1 MSMVVVGSIAF
12 DSIETPRG
20 GIERALGGS
29 AVYASIA
36 ASYKT
41 TVKVVGIVGED
52 FLDEHRA
59 VLEDRGIDCAGVETV
74 KGGRTFYWKGRYG
87 VDPNER
93 ETLVTELNVF
103 RDFRPVLPEGWEETE
118 WLFLANIDP
127 ELQLDILN
135 QCSGDPFAGCDTMN
149 FWIENKPEALRRV
162 LEKVDLLF
170 VNDSEARQLTGR
182 SNLYRAAREIISMG
196 PEIVVVKKGEH
207 GAFLMT
213 GDRIYIAPA
222 FPLEDVL
229 DPTGAGDVFAGG
241 FLGSLAASGDIN
253 ENNLREALVYGTI
266 LASFTCEEL
275 SVDGISERRA
285 GEIGDRIRRFLEIMK
300 IE

>member
-74 KGGRTFYWKGRYG
+74 QGGRTFYWKGRYG

-135 QCSGDPFAGCDTMN
+135 QCSGDPFVGCDTMN
-149 FWIENKPEALRRV
+149 FWIENKPEALQKV

-285 GEIGDRIRRFLEIMK
+285 GEIGDRIRRFLEFMK

>member
-1 MSMVVVGSIAF
+1 MSMVIVGSIAF

-74 KGGRTFYWKGRYG
+74 QGGRTFYWKGRYG

-207 GAFLMT
+207 GAFLMS

>member
-1 MSMVVVGSIAF
+1 VSMVVVGSIAF

-74 KGGRTFYWKGRYG
+74 QGGRTFYWRGRYG

>member
-149 FWIENKPEALRRV
+149 FWIENKPEALQKV

>member
-74 KGGRTFYWKGRYG
+74 QGGRTFYWRGRYG

-127 ELQLDILN
+127 ELQLDILK

-241 FLGSLAASGDIN
+241 FLGSLAASGEIN

-285 GEIGDRIRRFLEIMK
+285 GEIGERIRRFLEIMK